1 MNRNKFA
8 RLSAI
13 FIVFFLFATLFPLPG
28 SQPISANPDRLK
40 WSVVDTPSE
49 EGNVVVNASEINA
62 FVAGQDEIFYAI
74 DIPNEKVYKSTDAGV
89 TWENITDAL
98 LEADAELPAWDIAVA
113 PDNSDLVAVVT
124 NNRTTVYL
132 SDDGGEKWEG
142 KWKNSTDFNLNGTL
156 ISDIAISPKYDDTYY
171 DGAIGTRKP
180 DGLTNGDVWVIKWGS
195 LTPLWK
201 AQELQLDPDTAGT
214 GADVSTVRFSPNY
227 AEDKAILAIASS
239 SNDIDIAPP
248 LKNLKNSTF
257 LCTGQRNI
265 KNNNTTWTLPEKF
278 IEIIDLSKSIS
289 GDSPDE
295 NEIIFA
301 DLALPS
307 GDYREG
313 KGWIA
318 YASYY
323 SNSTTGCDD
332 VYRIEEVGK
341 QVHRLK
347 VKGGNEVGIASIDY
361 QEGTLLAGE
370 VLGKDGSA
378 NALIHICSN
387 PEGCPPF
394 KWKVPTKPP
403 TGGASS
409 ENRANAQV
417 FSSTSGVL
425 YCVTSTNNVTTA
437 AEWANM
443 TLPAGPWQGQAR
455 DESALSK
462 SEDGGDTWNQLSLID
477 TEMTF
482 LCDYA
487 FSADNTILYLASINK
502 NSPSFDSLWRT
513 KKSETEA
520 LTKTWQRVLCLDGRD
535 DIILRPTPD
544 WEEKEQIYFAV
555 PETDNVK
562 YSEDEGQSWEKIW
575 ECPEVTDL
583 AVVSDELLYILD
595 DDYRLNKRSWNETLW
610 GGIWEWEYDIDT
622 RLDSG
627 SAVLAYG
634 TNYVFVS
641 ENGDKDRIAYSK
653 DGGEIFNLTE
663 SLPEPGEIQLT
674 VDEDFNRNKFI
685 YAASDDSLSDIYRWA
700 IGSSASWKGLN
711 TPRKGF
717 YGLAQID
724 EVLYGAYGSGVVRT
738 LIPHLETIRV
748 TDWDTTKAGLTPEV
762 TFRSRSL
769 KAISNEDVDLW
780 AIDDDDYFKGDISK
794 YDDPVYN
801 TVGRLWVYTDAFVLE
816 TPWPNTPALKES
828 LPCDECTCRAEDFCF
843 RWRMLPSTEKY
854 DLWIALDEDFT
865 AIIHKEGNITPDAP
879 CSPTWCPSSSS
890 VEFICGETY
899 FWKVRSCESTEG
911 ERIRSRWSPTMKFT
925 VKECSTEE
933 GEVYLAPLLLVPD
946 IGSKNVGRSPTFS
959 WKGFPPTTEYEF
971 TLAKDDAL
979 SQVVVS
985 EKLSTTTYQ
994 YKGHLDWGTTYY
1006 WQVRAIDPVLSESSI
1021 GTFTVMPAPEPTA
1034 ATPPTPSWI
1043 WAIIGILAFLDV
1055 VVITFCLIKR

>member
-1 MNRNKFA
+1 MYRDRCA

-13 FIVFFLFATLFPLPG
+13 LIVFFLFATLVPLLG

-49 EGNVVVNASEINA
+49 EGNVVVSPSEINA
-62 FVAGQDEIFYAI
+62 FVAGQNETFYAI
-74 DIPNEKVYKSTDAGV
+74 DIPNGTVYKSTDAGV

-98 LEADAELPAWDIAVA
+98 VKADAELPAWDIAVA
-113 PDNSDLVAVVT
+113 PDDPALVAVVT
-124 NNRTTVYL
+124 DDRRAVYL
-132 SDDGGEKWEG
+132 SDDGGENWEDSRISSASD
-142 KWKNSTDFNLNGTL
+142 WDPNLY
-156 ISDIAISPKYDDTYY
+156 ISDIAISPKYKKDTK
-171 DGAIGTRKP
+171 DIHDVVIGTRYP
-180 DGLTNGDVWVIKWGS
+180 NNVTDGDVWVITLGELGTS
-195 LTPLWK
+195 WK
-201 AQELQLDPDTAGT
+201 AQELRIDPDATGT
-214 GADVSTVRFSPNY
+214 GADVSTVRFSSNY
-227 AEDKAILAIASS
+227 EEDKAILAIASS
-239 SNDIDIAPP
+239 ANDIAPS
-248 LKNLKNSTF
+248 LQNRTF
-257 LCTGQRNI
+257 LCAGERNTAI
-265 KNNNTTWTLPEKF
+265 KETTWTTF
-278 IEIIDLSKSIS
+278 IEIIDPSKSS
-289 GDSPDE
+289 LGDSPDE
-295 NEIIFA
+295 NEIIFS

-307 GDYREG
+307 QNYRED
-313 KGWIA
+313 KNWIA

-332 VYRIEEVGK
+332 VYRIEEDSK
-341 QVHRLK
+341 EAYRLD

-361 QEGTLLAGE
+361 QGGILLAGE
-370 VLGKDGSA
+370 VLGKDGFA

-387 PEGCPPF
+387 PEDCWPT
-394 KWKVPTKPP
+394 WEVPTKPP

-417 FSSTSGVL
+417 VWLTGSIA
-425 YCVTSTNNVTTA
+425 YCATSTNNVTTA
-437 AEWANM
+437 AAWANM
-443 TLPAGPWQGQAR
+443 TLPDGPWQGQAC

-462 SEDGGDTWNQLSLID
+462 SEDDGDTWNQLSLID

-487 FSADNTILYLASINK
+487 FFANNTILHLASINDHA
-502 NSPSFDSLWRT
+502 PRFDSIWRT
-513 KKSETEA
+513 EKTGTEA

-535 DIILRPTPD
+535 NIILRPTPD
-544 WEEKEQIYFAV
+544 WKEEEQIYFAV

-562 YSEDEGQSWEKIW
+562 YSEDKGQSWEKIW

-595 DDYRLNKRSWNETLW
+595 DDYRLNRYSWNETLRE
-610 GGIWEWEYDIDT
+610 GSWEWERDIDT
-622 RLDSG
+622 GLDSG
-627 SAVLAYG
+627 SVVLAYG

-663 SLPEPGEIQLT
+663 SLPEPGEIQLV
-674 VDEDFNRNKFI
+674 VDEEFNSNKFI

-700 IGSSASWKGLN
+700 IGASTSWKGLN
-711 TPRKGF
+711 TPPGIGGF
-717 YGLAQID
+717 CGLAQID
-724 EVLYGAYGSGVVRT
+724 EVLYGAHSDGVART
-738 LIPHLETIRV
+738 LVPHLETIRV
-748 TDWDTTKAGLTPEV
+748 ADWDYIYTGLTPGV
-762 TFRSRSL
+762 TFKSRSL

-780 AIDDDDYFKGDISK
+780 AIDDHNYFNGDISK
-794 YDDPVYN
+794 YDDPDYN

-828 LPCDECTCRAEDFCF
+828 LPCEECTCRAEDFCF

-854 DLWIALDEDFT
+854 ELWIALDEDFT
-865 AIIHKEGNITPDAP
+865 AIIHTEPDITPDAP
-879 CSPTWCPSSSS
+879 CSPAWCPSSIS
-890 VEFICGETY
+890 VQFICGETY

-925 VKECSTEE
+925 VKECSTQE

-971 TLAKDDAL
+971 ILAKDDAL

-985 EKLSTTTYQ
+985 EKLSATTYQ
-994 YKGHLDWGTTYY
+994 YKGYLDWGTTYY

-1021 GTFTVMPAPEPTA
+1021 GTFTVIPAPDPTA

>member
-1 MNRNKFA
+1 MNRNRFA

-13 FIVFFLFATLFPLPG
+13 FIVFFLFATLLPLPG

-49 EGNVVVNASEINA
+49 EGNVVVSPSEINA
-62 FVAGQDEIFYAI
+62 FVAGQNETFYAI
-74 DIPNEKVYKSTDAGV
+74 DIPNEKVYKSVDAGV
-89 TWENITDAL
+89 TWENVTDAL
-98 LEADAELPAWDIAVA
+98 RDGDKGATLPAWDIAVA
-113 PDNSDLVAVVT
+113 PDNSNLVAVVT
-124 NNRTTVYL
+124 DNRTAVYL
-132 SDDGGEKWEG
+132 SDDGGVKWEG

-156 ISDIAISPKYDDTYY
+156 ISDITISPKYKKGTKDTH
-171 DGAIGTRKP
+171 DIAIGTRYP
-180 DGLTNGDVWVIKWGS
+180 NNVTDGDVWVITLGES
-195 LTPLWK
+195 GNWK

-214 GADVSTVRFSPNY
+214 GADVSTVRFSPKY

-239 SNDIDIAPP
+239 ANDIDIAPP
-248 LKNLKNSTF
+248 LQTLQNRTF
-257 LCTGQRNI
+257 LCAGERNTES
-265 KNNNTTWTLPEKF
+265 KETTWPTF
-278 IEIIDLSKSIS
+278 IEIIDSNS

-295 NEIIFA
+295 NEIIFS

-307 GDYREG
+307 GDYREDS
-313 KGWIA
+313 KWIA

-332 VYRIEEVGK
+332 VYRIVEPGK
-341 QVHRLK
+341 QVYRLE

-361 QEGTLLAGE
+361 QGGILLAGE
-370 VLGKDGSA
+370 VLGKDGFA

-409 ENRANAQV
+409 ENRANAQIV
-417 FSSTSGVL
+417 SLTSGVL
-425 YCVTSTNNVTTA
+425 YCVTSTNNITTA

-443 TLPAGPWQGQAR
+443 TLPAGPWQGQAC

-462 SEDGGDTWNQLSLID
+462 SEDNGDTWNQLSLID
-477 TEMTF
+477 TEITF

-487 FSADNTILYLASINK
+487 FFADNTILYLASINK

-535 DIILRPTPD
+535 DIILRPTP
-544 WEEKEQIYFAV
+544 ERKETEQIYFAV
-555 PETDNVK
+555 PETDDVQ
-562 YSEDEGQSWEKIW
+562 YSEDEGQSWEKVW
-575 ECPEVTDL
+575 DCPEVTDL

-595 DDYRLNKRSWNETLW
+595 DDVLNKCSWNETLR
-610 GGIWEWEYDIDT
+610 GGSWEWQTNIDT
-622 RLDSG
+622 RLPSG
-627 SAVLAYG
+627 DALIAHG
-634 TNYVFVS
+634 KHYVFVS
-641 ENGDKDRIAYSK
+641 ENGGKDRIAYSK
-653 DGGEIFNLTE
+653 DGGETFNLTE

-685 YAASDDSLSDIYRWA
+685 YAASDDSLSDIYRWT

-711 TPRKGF
+711 TPPGMGGF
-717 YGLAQID
+717 HGLAQID
-724 EVLYGAYGSGVVRT
+724 EVLYGAYDSGVVRT
-738 LIPHLETIRV
+738 LVPHLETIRV
-748 TDWDTTKAGLTPEV
+748 TDWDITEVGLTPGV
-762 TFRSRSL
+762 TFKSRSL
-769 KAISNEDVDLW
+769 KAISNEDVELW
-780 AIDDDDYFKGDISK
+780 AIDGVN
-794 YDDPVYN
+794 YDFPN
-801 TVGRLWVYTDAFVLE
+801 EEGRLWVYTDAFVLE

-854 DLWIALDEDFT
+854 DLWLALDEDFT

-879 CSPTWCPSSSS
+879 CSPAWCPSSSS

-925 VKECSTEE
+925 VKECSTQE
-933 GEVYLAPLLLVPD
+933 GEVHLAPLLLVPD

-985 EKLSTTTYQ
+985 AKVLTTTYQ
-994 YKGHLDWGTTYY
+994 YKGYLDWGTTYY
-1006 WQVRAIDPVLSESSI
+1006 WQVRAIEPTVSKPAL
-1021 GTFTVMPAPEPTA
+1021 GVFTVMPEPEPTA

-1055 VVITFCLIKR
+1055 VVITFCLLKR